1 MRKKEHHLLLSWMTL
16 VSLMAFGLFVAWRE
30 EVILL
35 LYRGDNSKLSWAITL
50 LFVIMLCHCARRA
63 RFLSCELNAAGQATA
78 LLQEGGPEARDGWVH
93 AGGRALPDCLLTRH
107 LLDLLHHQAQVLGQA
122 SAEAAV
128 QDPEWGRDQTLAANP
143 ELLETLE
150 DRLKN
155 PHNIG
160 WFCTDIMIKLGL
172 LGTIIGFVLM
182 LGSVVNVSDFEAS
195 AMQNILKQMSSGMG
209 TALYTTFAGLVC
221 SILTA
226 AQFFMLDQAADEL
239 VDEAKGL
246 TQARGPQ

>member
-1 MRKKEHHLLLSWMTL
+1 MIL
-16 VSLMAFGLFVAWRE
+16 VGLMAFGLFAAWRE

-35 LYRGDNSKLSWAITL
+35 LYRGDNSKLSWVITL
-50 LFVIMLCHCARRA
+50 LFVVMLCHCARRA
-63 RFLSCELNAAGQATA
+63 RFLSCELNAAGRATA
-78 LLQEGGPEARDGWVH
+78 LLREGAPEARDGWVR
-93 AGGRALPDCLLTRH
+93 AGGRALPDCLLPRH
-107 LLDLLHHQAQVLGQA
+107 LLELLHQAQVPTRSG
-122 SAEAAV
+122 AEAAV
-128 QDPEWGRDQTLAANP
+128 QEPERGQDQTLAGNP
-143 ELLETLE
+143 ELLEALE
-150 DRLKN
+150 NELKN

-182 LGSVVNVSDFEAS
+182 LGSVVNVSDFDAN

-239 VDEAKGL
+239 VDEAQRL
-246 TQARGPQ
+246 TQARASR

>member
-1 MRKKEHHLLLSWMTL
+1 MTL

-30 EVILL
+30 EVIML
-35 LYRGDNSKLSWAITL
+35 LYRGDSSKLSWVITL

-63 RFLSCELNAAGQATA
+63 RFLSCEINAAGQAMA
-78 LLQEGGPEARDGWVH
+78 LLQEGPLEARDGWVR

-107 LLDLLHHQAQVLGQA
+107 LLDLLHQGQVPGRA
-122 SAEAAV
+122 GAEAAV
-128 QDPEWGRDQTLAANP
+128 QGQTLAANP

-182 LGSVVNVSDFEAS
+182 LGSVVNVSDFDAN

-246 TQARGPQ
+246 TQARGAR

>member
-30 EVILL
+30 EVIML
-35 LYRGDNSKLSWAITL
+35 LYRGDSSKLSWVITL

-63 RFLSCELNAAGQATA
+63 RFLSCEINAAGQAMA
-78 LLQEGGPEARDGWVH
+78 LLQEGPLEARDGWVR
-93 AGGRALPDCLLTRH
+93 AGGRALPDCLLSQH
-107 LLDLLHHQAQVLGQA
+107 LLDLLHQGQVPGRA
-122 SAEAAV
+122 DAEAAV
-128 QDPEWGRDQTLAANP
+128 QGQERGRGQTLVANP

-182 LGSVVNVSDFEAS
+182 LGSVVNVSDFDAN

-246 TQARGPQ
+246 TQARGAR

>member
-1 MRKKEHHLLLSWMTL
+1 MRKKEHHLLLSWMIL
-16 VSLMAFGLFVAWRE
+16 VSLMVFGLFVAWRE
-30 EVILL
+30 EVIML

-63 RFLSCELNAAGQATA
+63 WFLSCEINAAGQAMA
-78 LLQEGGPEARDGWVH
+78 LLQEGALEARDGWAR

-107 LLDLLHHQAQVLGQA
+107 LLDLLHQGQVPDRA
-122 SAEAAV
+122 SVDAAV
-128 QDPEWGRDQTLAANP
+128 QDQERDRGQTLAANP
-143 ELLETLE
+143 ELLEALE
-150 DRLKN
+150 DTLKN

-182 LGSVVNVSDFEAS
+182 LGSVVNVSDFDAS

-246 TQARGPQ
+246 TQARGSR

>member
-1 MRKKEHHLLLSWMTL
+1 M
-16 VSLMAFGLFVAWRE
+16 
-30 EVILL
+30 
-35 LYRGDNSKLSWAITL
+35 
-50 LFVIMLCHCARRA
+50 
-63 RFLSCELNAAGQATA
+63 A
-78 LLQEGGPEARDGWVH
+78 LLQEGPLEARDGRVR

-107 LLDLLHHQAQVLGQA
+107 LLDLLHQSQVPGRDG
-122 SAEAAV
+122 AEAAL
-128 QDPEWGRDQTLAANP
+128 QGQERGRDQILAANP

-182 LGSVVNVSDFEAS
+182 LGSVVNVSDFDAN

-246 TQARGPQ
+246 TQARGPR

>member
-1 MRKKEHHLLLSWMTL
+1 MTL

-30 EVILL
+30 EVIML
-35 LYRGDNSKLSWAITL
+35 LYRGDSSKLSWVITL

-63 RFLSCELNAAGQATA
+63 RFLSCEINAAGQAMA
-78 LLQEGGPEARDGWVH
+78 LLQEGPLEARDGWVR

-107 LLDLLHHQAQVLGQA
+107 LLDLLHQGQVPGRA
-122 SAEAAV
+122 GAEAAV
-128 QDPEWGRDQTLAANP
+128 QGQTLAANP

-182 LGSVVNVSDFEAS
+182 LGSVVNVSDFDAA

-246 TQARGPQ
+246 TQARGPR

>member
-30 EVILL
+30 EVIML
-35 LYRGDNSKLSWAITL
+35 LYRGDSSKLSWVITL

-63 RFLSCELNAAGQATA
+63 RFLSCEINAAGQATA
-78 LLQEGGPEARDGWVH
+78 LLQEGPLEARDGWVR

-107 LLDLLHHQAQVLGQA
+107 LLDLLHQGQVPGRA
-122 SAEAAV
+122 GAEAAV
-128 QDPEWGRDQTLAANP
+128 QGQTLAANP

-182 LGSVVNVSDFEAS
+182 LGSVVNVSDFDAA

-246 TQARGPQ
+246 TQARGAR

>member
-1 MRKKEHHLLLSWMTL
+1 MTL

-30 EVILL
+30 EVIML
-35 LYRGDNSKLSWAITL
+35 LYRGDSSKLSWVITL

-63 RFLSCELNAAGQATA
+63 RFLSCEINAAGQAMA
-78 LLQEGGPEARDGWVH
+78 LLQEGPLEARDGRVH
-93 AGGRALPDCLLTRH
+93 AGGRALPDCLLSQH
-107 LLDLLHHQAQVLGQA
+107 LLDLLHQGQVPGRA
-122 SAEAAV
+122 DAEAAV
-128 QDPEWGRDQTLAANP
+128 QGQTLAANP

-182 LGSVVNVSDFEAS
+182 LGSVVNVSDFDAN

-246 TQARGPQ
+246 TQARGSR

>member
-1 MRKKEHHLLLSWMTL
+1 MRKKEHHLLLSWMIL

-30 EVILL
+30 EVIML
-35 LYRGDNSKLSWAITL
+35 LYRGDSSKLSWVITL

-63 RFLSCELNAAGQATA
+63 WFLSCEINAAGQATA
-78 LLQEGGPEARDGWVH
+78 LLQEGALEARDGWAR

-107 LLDLLHHQAQVLGQA
+107 LLDLLHQGQVPGRADADAAAQDQ
-122 SAEAAV
+122 E
-128 QDPEWGRDQTLAANP
+128 RDRGQTLAANP
-143 ELLETLE
+143 ELLEALE
-150 DRLKN
+150 DKLKN

-182 LGSVVNVSDFEAS
+182 LGSVVNVSDFDAN

-246 TQARGPQ
+246 TQARPLR

>member
-1 MRKKEHHLLLSWMTL
+1 MTL

-30 EVILL
+30 EVIML
-35 LYRGDNSKLSWAITL
+35 LYRGDSSKLSWVITL

-63 RFLSCELNAAGQATA
+63 RFLSCEINAAGQAMA
-78 LLQEGGPEARDGWVH
+78 LLQEGPLEARDGRVR
-93 AGGRALPDCLLTRH
+93 AGGRALPDCLLSQH
-107 LLDLLHHQAQVLGQA
+107 LLDLLHQGQVPGRA
-122 SAEAAV
+122 AAEAAV
-128 QDPEWGRDQTLAANP
+128 QGQTLAANP

-182 LGSVVNVSDFEAS
+182 LGSVVNVSDFDAN

-246 TQARGPQ
+246 TQARGSR

>member
-16 VSLMAFGLFVAWRE
+16 VSLIAFGLFVAWRE

-35 LYRGDNSKLSWAITL
+35 LYRGDSSKLSWAITL

-63 RFLSCELNAAGQATA
+63 RFLSCELNAARRATA
-78 LLQEGGPEARDGWVH
+78 LLREGALEARDGRVH
-93 AGGRALPDCLLTRH
+93 ASGNALPDCLLTRR
-107 LLDLLHHQAQVLGQA
+107 LLDLLPQAQVPGRA
-122 SAEAAV
+122 GAEAAV
-128 QDPEWGRDQTLAANP
+128 QAPERGGEQPLAGAP
-143 ELLETLE
+143 ELLEALE
-150 DRLKN
+150 DELKN

-182 LGSVVNVSDFEAS
+182 LGSVVNVSDFDAN

-239 VDEAKGL
+239 VDEAKRL
-246 TQARGPQ
+246 TQARGAR

>member
-1 MRKKEHHLLLSWMTL
+1 MTL

-30 EVILL
+30 EVIML
-35 LYRGDNSKLSWAITL
+35 LYRGDSSKLSWVITL

-63 RFLSCELNAAGQATA
+63 RFLSCEINAAGQAMA
-78 LLQEGGPEARDGWVH
+78 LLQEGPLEARDGWAR

-107 LLDLLHHQAQVLGQA
+107 LLDLLHQGQVPGQA
-122 SAEAAV
+122 GAEAAV
-128 QDPEWGRDQTLAANP
+128 QGQERGRGQTLAANP

-182 LGSVVNVSDFEAS
+182 LGSVVNVSDFDAA

-246 TQARGPQ
+246 TQARGAR

>member
-30 EVILL
+30 EVIML
-35 LYRGDNSKLSWAITL
+35 LYRGDSSKLSWVITL

-63 RFLSCELNAAGQATA
+63 RFLSCEINAAGQAMA
-78 LLQEGGPEARDGWVH
+78 LLQEGPLEARDGWAR

-107 LLDLLHHQAQVLGQA
+107 LLDLLHQGQVPGRA
-122 SAEAAV
+122 GAEAAV
-128 QDPEWGRDQTLAANP
+128 QGQTLAANP

-182 LGSVVNVSDFEAS
+182 LGSVVNVSDFDAA

-246 TQARGPQ
+246 TQARGPR

>member
-1 MRKKEHHLLLSWMTL
+1 MIL
-16 VSLMAFGLFVAWRE
+16 VGLMAFGLFAAWRE

-35 LYRGDNSKLSWAITL
+35 LYRGDNSKLSWVITL
-50 LFVIMLCHCARRA
+50 LFVVMLCHCARRA
-63 RFLSCELNAAGQATA
+63 RFLSCELNAAGRATA
-78 LLQEGGPEARDGWVH
+78 LLREGAPEARDGWVR

-107 LLDLLHHQAQVLGQA
+107 LLDLLHQAQVPTRAG
-122 SAEAAV
+122 AEAAV
-128 QDPEWGRDQTLAANP
+128 QDPERGRDQTLTGNP
-143 ELLETLE
+143 ELLEALE
-150 DRLKN
+150 NELKN

-182 LGSVVNVSDFEAS
+182 LGSVVNVSDFDAN

-239 VDEAKGL
+239 VDEAQRL
-246 TQARGPQ
+246 TQARASR

>member
-30 EVILL
+30 EVIML
-35 LYRGDNSKLSWAITL
+35 LYRGDSSKLSWVITL

-63 RFLSCELNAAGQATA
+63 RFLSCEINAAGQAAA
-78 LLQEGGPEARDGWVH
+78 LLQEGPLEARDGWVR
-93 AGGRALPDCLLTRH
+93 AGGRALPDCLLSRH
-107 LLDLLHHQAQVLGQA
+107 LLDLLHQSQVPGRDG
-122 SAEAAV
+122 AEAAL
-128 QDPEWGRDQTLAANP
+128 QGQDQTLAANP

-182 LGSVVNVSDFEAS
+182 LGSVVNVSDFDAA

-246 TQARGPQ
+246 TQARGAR